1 MKSILLVKKLSGL
14 VEMMSELVSAS
25 FSLPK
30 WQAVKMIFF
39 VPCLIFFHKLI
50 VCGTVLPPIAH
61 NRL

>member
-39 VPCLIFFHKLI
+39 APCLILYNFFHKLY
-50 VCGTVLPPIAH
+50 VAQFCH
-61 NRL
+61 Q